1 MAGIGFGLRELIRK
15 DTFLGSFRAYAYAG
29 LIGSGPWILSFAGIL
44 LIHILGRRLGI
55 PVRLITQ
62 FQTSVTYVIAVSLVF
77 SAVLTLA
84 FTRYASDRIYEGKP
98 ERVAPAFLGALLL
111 LTIGGLALGSALAA
125 FAFPGQSQ
133 AYRAFMIMS
142 FVTLNGIWLS
152 ASLLSGLKRY
162 LALVGLFGIGYAAVV
177 AISLCLRG
185 RGLEGLLGGFLAGHF
200 LMLAGMLFL
209 ILRGFPI
216 VPGAG
221 AGTGPLLAFDFLAR
235 RHWYLSLTFTAVA
248 YNLGIWIDK
257 AYFWFAPHLGQPVIG
272 LLRSSLIYD
281 IPIFLSYVATLPGM
295 AVFLVRMETD
305 FAEKH
310 RNYYGAIHSGA
321 TLAQIAE
328 AKDEMVDT
336 IRLGLLEI
344 AKIQGLGALFAM
356 IWGPTMLRWLGI
368 SPLYQRLLYI
378 DVVAA
383 GLQVVFLGLCNV
395 LFYLDKRR
403 AALGLSL
410 LLLAANLLFTMA
422 SVALGAEFYGYGFA
436 AALLIAVLAGLWSL
450 DRNLHDLEF
459 RTFMGRP

>member
-1 MAGIGFGLRELIRK
+1 MAGIGFEIRELLRR
-15 DTFLGSFRAYAYAG
+15 DSFLGFFRAYAYAG
-29 LIGSGPWILSFAGIL
+29 VIGSGPWILSFAGIL

-62 FQTSVTYVIAVSLVF
+62 FQTSVTYVIASSLVF
-77 SAVLTLA
+77 SGILTLA
-84 FTRYASDRIYEGKP
+84 FTRYASDRIYEDKP
-98 ERVAPAFLGALLL
+98 ERVGPAFLGALTLI
-111 LTIGGLALGSALAA
+111 TAGSLALGLVLAA
-125 FAFPGQSQ
+125 FALPGQSL
-133 AYRAFMIMS
+133 AYRAFMVMS
-142 FVTLNGIWLS
+142 FVSMNGIWLS

-162 LALVGLFGIGYAAVV
+162 LALVGLFGLGYAVV
-177 AISLCLRG
+177 VIASLALRA
-185 RGLEGLLGGFLAGHF
+185 RGLEGLLGGFLLGHF
-200 LMLAGMLFL
+200 LMLAGMLRL
-209 ILRGFPI
+209 ILGVYPAASASEGRGWR
-216 VPGAG
+216 VS
-221 AGTGPLLAFDFLAR
+221 FDFLER
-235 RHWYLSLTFTAVA
+235 RHWYLSLTFGALA
-248 YNLGIWIDK
+248 YNLAIWVDK
-257 AYFWFAPHLGQPVIG
+257 FYFWFAPHLGQPVIG

-310 RNYYGAIHSGA
+310 RHYYGAIHAGA

-328 AKDEMVDT
+328 AKDGMVET
-336 IRLGLLEI
+336 IRQGLLEI
-344 AKIQGLGALFAM
+344 AKIQGIGVLFAM

-403 AALGLSL
+403 AVLGLSL
-410 LLLAANLLFTMA
+410 LLFSANGLFTMA
-422 SVALGAEFYGYGFA
+422 SVSLGAEFYGYGFA
-436 AALLIAVLAGLWSL
+436 GALLITVLAGLWTL

-459 RTFMGRP
+459 RTFMGQP